1 MAINTKEYHIL
12 YYGIF
17 NFYEKKLI
25 SFFNEKGK
33 NSGQYGSIIDKTIK
47 DSTFIENIINN
58 KIDLKSLFLNQ
69 NENMVIMNNIL
80 TDYSFFIKKEEQAD
94 KVFYEICNSK
104 NIVPRSLPMSIL
116 NNKQKID
123 YSVLFNSSETTK
135 DQLSQFIDSFEIEYN
150 NEANNTSENAVEI
163 DNELNEIISVMNDN
177 INQVLIRDDR
187 LDTLQQKTL
196 QLTDKGRKFK
206 RTTKKMETKEIW
218 KNRKW
223 KTIVLASLMLV
234 IILFITFARLRQ
246 E

>member
-33 NSGQYGSIIDKTIK
+33 NSGQYGLIIDKTIK

-94 KVFYEICNSK
+94 KVFYEICISK
-104 NIVPRSLPMSIL
+104 NVVPRSLPMSIL
-116 NNKQKID
+116 NNKHKID
-123 YSVLFNSSETTK
+123 YSDLLDRK
-135 DQLSQFIDSFEIEYN
+135 
-150 NEANNTSENAVEI
+150 
-163 DNELNEIISVMNDN
+163 SV
-177 INQVLIRDDR
+177 V
-187 LDTLQQKTL
+187 
-196 QLTDKGRKFK
+196 
-206 RTTKKMETKEIW
+206 
-218 KNRKW
+218 
-223 KTIVLASLMLV
+223 
-234 IILFITFARLRQ
+234 
-246 E
+246 